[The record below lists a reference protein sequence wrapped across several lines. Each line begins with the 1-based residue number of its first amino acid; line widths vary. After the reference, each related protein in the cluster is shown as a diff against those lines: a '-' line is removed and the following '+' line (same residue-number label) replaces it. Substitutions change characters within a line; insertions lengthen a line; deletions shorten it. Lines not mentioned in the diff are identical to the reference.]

1 MRSGRLSGRQ
11 SRSGQS
17 PSFYGRHEIL
27 LVRREILHGNVSGEQ
42 SPSFY
47 DRHEIPYV
55 RREILVR
62 NVRSEQSPR
71 VRRSRRGAE
80 GGPGRS
86 LGVGEEGRSRRLEA
100 QQSRNS

>member
-1 MRSGRLSGRQ
+1 MVRHEIRTTGRQ

-17 PSFYGRHEIL
+17 PSFHGRHEIL
-27 LVRREILHGNVSGEQ
+27 PVRREILLGNVSGEQ
-42 SPSFY
+42 SPSFH

-62 NVRSEQSPR
+62 NVRSEQS
-71 VRRSRRGAE
+71 
-80 GGPGRS
+80 
-86 LGVGEEGRSRRLEA
+86 GEEGRSRRLEA